1 MIDQNELISKWLTKE
16 TFTVSGE
23 LESTIEIDISDYAIQ
38 CIVHYFEENYVHM
51 NVNFDNMEIE
61 IQNIF
66 DRLQTHPLFEPSIL
80 RNLDNVVTK
89 MSPLEPFRR
98 AHGRLA
104 MQPSEKSKLFDKIFF
119 EGAAEY
125 VSDLVEP
132 IFDKIKTDNENN
144 IKSLLANNN
153 INKKLLGLK

>member
-1 MIDQNELISKWLTKE
+1 MIDQNELISKWLMKE

-38 CIVHYFEENYVHM
+38 SIVYYFEENYNYI
-51 NVNFDNMEIE
+51 NVNFDNMEVE

-66 DRLQTHPLFEPSIL
+66 DRLQTHPLFEPSML
-80 RNLDNVVTK
+80 LNLDNMVTK

-98 AHGRLA
+98 SHGRLTY
-104 MQPSEKSKLFDKIFF
+104 QPSEKSKLFDKIFF
-119 EGAAEY
+119 EGAADY

-132 IFDKIKTDNENN
+132 IFDKIKSNNENN
-144 IKSLLANNN
+144 IKSLLGNNDN
-153 INKKLLGLK
+153 NKKLLGLT

>member
-38 CIVHYFEENYVHM
+38 CIVYYFEESYVYM

-98 AHGRLA
+98 SHGRLA

-144 IKSLLANNN
+144 IKSLLANNA